1 MCGAK
6 LSYLLP
12 AESLCRFVEPDSLL
26 SSCEPLCCVR
36 EPALLLPSSGA
47 AVLCVKPDSV
57 PVLLTESLCYQSE
70 PGSATF
76 LAESLSCV
84 WSEPGSVLIL
94 SHRGALC
101 CSVLCIYCGG
111 AVELR
116 VEESGVPAVEPAGS
130 VYIVI

>member
-12 AESLCRFVEPDSLL
+12 AESLCCRVEPDSLP
-26 SSCEPLCCVR
+26 SSSEPLCCVR
-36 EPALLLPSSGA
+36 EPALQPSSSGA
-47 AVLCVKPDSV
+47 AVLCGEPDSV

-70 PGSATF
+70 PDSTTF
-76 LAESLSCV
+76 LVESLSCV
-84 WSEPGSVLIL
+84 WSESGSVLIL
-94 SHRGALC
+94 SRRGALC
-101 CSVLCIYCGG
+101 CSVLCTYCGG

-116 VEESGVPAVEPAGS
+116 VEESGEPAVEPAGS